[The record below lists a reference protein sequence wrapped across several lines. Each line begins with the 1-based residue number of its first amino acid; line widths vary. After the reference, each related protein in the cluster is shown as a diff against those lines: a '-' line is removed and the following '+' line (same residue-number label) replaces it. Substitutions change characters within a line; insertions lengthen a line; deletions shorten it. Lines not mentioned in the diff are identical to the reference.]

1 MIRKSLYLS
10 ILGIWV
16 MLISVA
22 SIVAQDICVEEAFAN
37 SAMPTTIAEARQL
50 LQDLREVLA
59 ECDPPSE
66 GAIELDVLRELSVD
80 GMYED
85 EYGCYVGVS
94 YGTRSSRPDI
104 YVIVVGDGNAN
115 YLLEL
120 KRPGSQKWRQASD
133 INLRTFVDN
142 PDTGYYIHEWDG
154 YNWPK
159 GRYESSL
166 RSVCGGE
173 SKLPLRLTPNTT
185 HAIELILLATRI
197 DTVVDFDDEVEQI
210 GGATHRVAP
219 TFCIGFDVAEMA
231 G

>member
-22 SIVAQDICVEEAFAN
+22 GIVAQDICVEEAFAN

-94 YGTRSSRPDI
+94 FGTRSSRPD
-104 YVIVVGDGNAN
+104 VFVVVQGDGNAN

-120 KRPGSQKWRQASD
+120 KRPASQKWRAATD
-133 INLRTFVDN
+133 VDLKTFVDN
-142 PDTGYYIHEWDG
+142 PDQGFYLHEWDG

-159 GRYESSL
+159 GRYEV
-166 RSVCGGE
+166 RYEAFVGANPVTIAFDAE
-173 SKLPLRLTPNTT
+173 HNTRY
-185 HAIELILLATRI
+185 RI
-197 DTVVDFDDEVEQI
+197 DI
-210 GGATHRVAP
+210 A
-219 TFCIGFDVAEMA
+219 CL
-231 G
+231 